1 MGFDAKKAKAL
12 AAGEH
17 IIVDDA
23 PGLRLVATATRKT
36 WTYRYKSP
44 IDGRMRQ
51 VAMGQWPAMTYAA
64 ALGVW
69 DELRTKRDA
78 GEDLAKE
85 KKRAGAVAKAKAHL
99 KEAQGIY
106 TVERLIEDYL
116 QGHVERHRKLKGQKE
131 TRRLM
136 LGYSDSLLPMKPED
150 VKRTHAFALLEKVG
164 ANTPV
169 LANNLRTELG
179 AAWDYALDAGRI
191 SEETPNWWRLILKG
205 KLRSRGKIV
214 DGEHQGVN
222 LRALQGA
229 EVVAL
234 IRFLPNLSSLLDD
247 LFTLYLWTGCRGS
260 ELVQMMGQEVTQ
272 ESDGWWWTIPRGKL
286 KMARN
291 DLATDL
297 RVPLVGRALVLVRR
311 RIAAYGAGHLF
322 PSQPGSALPHVEQ
335 KVLGVA
341 AWCSRPGTSGRL
353 GANGKM
359 KLDIEPWAPH
369 DLRRTVRTT
378 LARLGCPDGVAEAV
392 LGHLPSGIVGVYN
405 RHSYDKERRHWLTR
419 LSEHWEH
426 LCMK

>member
-23 PGLRLVATATRKT
+23 PGLRLEATATRKT

-51 VAMGQWPAMTYAA
+51 VAMGQWPALTYAA

-69 DELRTKRDA
+69 GELRTRRDA

-85 KKRAGAVAKAKAHL
+85 KKRANAVATAKAHL
-99 KEAQGIY
+99 KESQGFY

-136 LGYSDSLLPMKPED
+136 LGYADFLLPMQPGE
-150 VKRTHAFALLEKVG
+150 VKRSHAFTLLEKVG
-164 ANTPV
+164 AHAPV
-169 LANNLRTELG
+169 LANSLRTELG

-214 DGEHQGVN
+214 GGEHQGVK
-222 LRALQGA
+222 LRALQGW
-229 EVVAL
+229 EVAVL
-234 IRFLPNLSSLLDD
+234 IRFLPNFSSLIDD
-247 LFTLYLWTGCRGS
+247 LCTLHLWTGCRGA

-272 ESDGWWWTIPRGKL
+272 ESDGWWWTIPRNKL

-291 DLATDL
+291 DMATDL

-311 RIAAYGAGHLF
+311 RMTAYGGGYLF
-322 PSQPGSALPHVEQ
+322 PSQPGAAFPHVEQ

-341 AWCSRPGTSGRL
+341 IWASRPGTKGRV
-353 GANGKM
+353 GANGGL
-359 KLDIEPWAPH
+359 KLEIDPWAPH

-378 LARLGCPDGVAEAV
+378 LAALGCPDGVAEAV
-392 LGHLPSGIVGVYN
+392 LGHLPSGIAGVYN
-405 RHSYDKERRHWLTR
+405 RHTYDKERREWLAR
-419 LSEHWEH
+419 LSAHWEQ
-426 LCMK
+426 LVQQ